1 MSNKT
6 NSIKT
11 ILPVLLLAA
20 AVGFWLPPKAGAAD
34 KGHFIRTITPAGEG
48 ANYSSRVNMR
58 AEDYFDVVGILN
70 LIESDRVII
79 GDRELTLAGGAKT
92 YRVELYNIVGAKLNS
107 AGEAVVIDL
116 ISDEPN

>member
-1 MSNKT
+1 MVHKSNPM
-6 NSIKT
+6 IK

-20 AVGFWLPPKAGAAD
+20 GIGFWLPPEAGAAD
-34 KGHFIRTITPAGEG
+34 TGMSIRTITPVGEG
-48 ANYSSRVNMR
+48 ANYSRRVNVR
-58 AEDYFDVVGILN
+58 VEDYFDVVGILN